1 VVPLESLSSL
11 VGQAPRLG
19 IVMADETGTARSVV
33 DEWGRYSVEAL
44 RCIRSLNPA
53 EITSVT
59 DEFERGVLGDR
70 CFFVIGNGGS
80 AATASHFGGD
90 LGRVACPSRARR
102 VRALALTD
110 SSTVI
115 TATANDLDYAAVF
128 SYQLSPL
135 LQPDDIVV
143 ALSAKGNSPNIV
155 AAAKLARSV
164 KARVVGI
171 LGNDGGAVLPLTDA
185 AIVIDSDD
193 CLQIENV
200 QLLLCHFL
208 AGWARARFG
217 SADIRQ
223 AGDTPPVTLGVPCMP
238 GVNPDPVH

>member
-1 VVPLESLSSL
+1 
-11 VGQAPRLG
+11 
-19 IVMADETGTARSVV
+19 MADETWTASSVV
-33 DEWGRYSVEAL
+33 DEWSRYSVETW

-59 DEFERGVLGDR
+59 DEFERGVLASR

-80 AATASHFGGD
+80 AATASHFAGD
-90 LGRVACPSRARR
+90 IGRVASPSQSRR

-128 SYQLSPL
+128 SYQLSPF

-143 ALSAKGNSPNIV
+143 ALSAMGNSPNIV

-171 LGNDGGAVLPLTDA
+171 LGNDGGAVLPLTNA
-185 AIVIDSDD
+185 AIVIDSHDY
-193 CLQIENV
+193 LQIENV

-208 AGWARARFG
+208 AGCVRARFG
-217 SADIRQ
+217 SADLRQ
-223 AGDTPPVTLGVPCMP
+223 AEGTTPLTLGVPNMP
-238 GVNPDPVH
+238 GVNPDRVH